1 MDSAEEL
8 LLVKGVTYNM
18 YFGITSSD
26 DSQTPFPKHKLGFG
40 HAVGKE
46 PDYAFGLRDVFTPFS
61 TGKINIFTADDKV
74 LLAILGNDTAAL
86 QAIKTARDSDP
97 PIRNVGWLLTA
108 AGLNQTPAGAQISSY
123 FGQQGNTYQV
133 VATATIGEVSH
144 QYTAV
149 VFRTGPNVQVVSFY
163 RTK

>member
-1 MDSAEEL
+1 MSPARDCAVLMLELIPGMDTL
-8 LLVKGVTYNM
+8 
-18 YFGITSSD
+18 
-26 DSQTPFPKHKLGFG
+26 
-40 HAVGKE
+40 
-46 PDYAFGLRDVFTPFS
+46 
-61 TGKINIFTADDKV
+61 TA
-74 LLAILGNDTAAL
+74 
-86 QAIKTARDSDP
+86 QAIITARDSDP
-97 PIRNVGWLLTA
+97 PIRNLPQLLAA
-108 AGLNQTPAGAQISSY
+108 AGLNQTPGTPGAPGGAQISN